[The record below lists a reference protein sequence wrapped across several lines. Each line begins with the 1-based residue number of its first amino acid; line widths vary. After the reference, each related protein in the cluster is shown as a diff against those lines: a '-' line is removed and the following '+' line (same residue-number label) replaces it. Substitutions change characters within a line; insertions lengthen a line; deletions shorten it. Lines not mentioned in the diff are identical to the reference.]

1 MASYIFFLE
10 LFTRNFN
17 SRTWKN
23 SHTGS
28 TKVGVL
34 MVGRMFTVTT
44 MSCWGERFTEI
55 GTGSGLLG
63 IVPWCAIV
71 TYSATW
77 EVAMMAMA

>member
-1 MASYIFFLE
+1 
-10 LFTRNFN
+10 
-17 SRTWKN
+17 
-23 SHTGS
+23 
-28 TKVGVL
+28 